1 MDGWEPL
8 LLCTVPRFWST
19 SQRRCWSWR
28 VTLPRISK

>member
-19 SQRRCWSWR
+19 SQRRCWSW
-28 VTLPRISK
+28 